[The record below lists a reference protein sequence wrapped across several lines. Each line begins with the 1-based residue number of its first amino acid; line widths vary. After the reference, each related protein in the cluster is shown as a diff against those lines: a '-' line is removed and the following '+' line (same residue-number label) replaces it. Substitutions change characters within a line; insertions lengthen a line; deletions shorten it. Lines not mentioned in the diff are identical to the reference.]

1 MPAWDRLLKPEQV
14 NAVTAYVIS
23 LKGTNPK
30 DAKAPEGTV
39 PAAAEGTTGT

>member
-23 LKGTNPK
+23 LKATNPK
-30 DAKAPEGTV
+30 DAKAPEG
-39 PAAAEGTTGT
+39 PAPVAAEGTTGT